1 MTSISPVIPIE
12 STCRRPRR
20 WFARRCG
27 FFVGFALAGVG
38 WGAASDVVPPLPA
51 AAAALVGAGEDFPR
65 APTTWLEA
73 QVELSRRGFSGGPID
88 GLAGPQSTAALR
100 AFQRR
105 EGLSETGV
113 LDAATREVLV
123 LEAPALTWASLS
135 AEDLAGLRPVPETWQ
150 GKAAAEGLPHAT
162 PLELLAERPGLRA
175 PEAHVLLRGPPG
187 GSAVVAHLARRPV
200 AALAALLEERRC
212 SVASLTLRLPT
223 ALLSDEDAAALSEL
237 LVSPAA
243 ASLRALDLSS
253 CVRTAA
259 AAAALARAIAR
270 APNIR
275 FVRVGDSEA
284 NLQDDGFAELW
295 GLQLGTADRAPVEME
310 FDSDDSSVL
319 TDEEEEEEEEEQ
331 DVFELS
337 DDDDYDDDEDDFDAF
352 GDEGDEEGAW
362 GE

>member
-38 WGAASDVVPPLPA
+38 WGAAPDVVPPLPA

-162 PLELLAERPGLRA
+162 PLELLAERYRAGERFLRRLNPGVDWEALTPETLVVVPAAEVVVRPGVAARLQIRLAARELEVTDAAGRVIAHFPVSIARRVEKRPVGELRVRVVVA
-175 PEAHVLLRGPPG
+175 GPDYTFDPALFADSAEARELGGRKLILPPG
-187 GSAVVAHLARRPV
+187 PNNPVGVAWIGLDRPGYGIHGTPEPGNVGRTESLGCFRLANWDAQTLLGLAWVGLPV
-200 AALAALLEERRC
+200 
-212 SVASLTLRLPT
+212 
-223 ALLSDEDAAALSEL
+223 
-237 LVSPAA
+237 LVEP
-243 ASLRALDLSS
+243 
-253 CVRTAA
+253 
-259 AAAALARAIAR
+259 
-270 APNIR
+270 
-275 FVRVGDSEA
+275 
-284 NLQDDGFAELW
+284 
-295 GLQLGTADRAPVEME
+295 
-310 FDSDDSSVL
+310 
-319 TDEEEEEEEEEQ
+319 
-331 DVFELS
+331 
-337 DDDDYDDDEDDFDAF
+337 
-352 GDEGDEEGAW
+352 
-362 GE
+362 